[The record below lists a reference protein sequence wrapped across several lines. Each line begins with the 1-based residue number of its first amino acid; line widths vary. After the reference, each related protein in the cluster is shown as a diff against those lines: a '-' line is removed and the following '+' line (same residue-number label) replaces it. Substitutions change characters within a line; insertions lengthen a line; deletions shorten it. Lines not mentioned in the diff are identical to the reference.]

1 MKSHKIIAFALL
13 ALLAI
18 TRSSQAD
25 VKNVWV
31 GVNGATCPT

>member
-1 MKSHKIIAFALL
+1 MNTLKRIGFAVLL
-13 ALLAI
+13 LGLNI
-18 TRSSQAD
+18 SSRAD

>member
-1 MKSHKIIAFALL
+1 MKYSTQIVFAVL
-13 ALLAI
+13 ALLGMNLP
-18 TRSSQAD
+18 SHAD

>member
-1 MKSHKIIAFALL
+1 MRQTSLI
-13 ALLAI
+13 AI
-18 TRSSQAD
+18 TLLCLAAALARAD

>member
-1 MKSHKIIAFALL
+1 MKLYRNIGLVLL
-13 ALLAI
+13 ALLLVVQPA
-18 TRSSQAD
+18 RAD